1 MQSYNNHSRKFPL
14 QHYIWLPLSL
24 LSLLSAIYLLITN
37 FSLLTLLVATTLVV
51 AIIGGMLARL
61 YGLKLQDRIIRLE
74 EQFRYYTLT
83 QQPLSNELTLQQLIA
98 LRFASDDEY
107 LLLVD
112 KAIKEKLSPD
122 DIKRTIQQ
130 WRADHQRI

>member
-37 FSLLTLLVATTLVV
+37 FSLLTLLVVTTLVV

>member
-37 FSLLTLLVATTLVV
+37 FSLLTLLIATTLVV

>member
-37 FSLLTLLVATTLVV
+37 FSLLTLLVATTLVI

-112 KAIKEKLSPD
+112 KAIKKKLSPD